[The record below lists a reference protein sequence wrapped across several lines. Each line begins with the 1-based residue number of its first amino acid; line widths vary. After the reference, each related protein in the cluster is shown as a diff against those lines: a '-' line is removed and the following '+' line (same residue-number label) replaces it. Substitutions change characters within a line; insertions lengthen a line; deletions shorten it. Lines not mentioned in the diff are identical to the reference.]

1 MSPERDEEIP
11 TLTDVVS
18 LEPRGIPPDV
28 MAALHADLTAAVI
41 KLAEELLHSA
51 SREME
56 AVLFERVC
64 DRLRDRLRDRLPEIV
79 DRALKERLGDTA
91 QS

>member
-64 DRLRDRLRDRLPEIV
+64 DRLRDRLPEIV